1 MLFAAGAVLPFCFF
15 SAVAVFI
22 IVSHVTQAQRLFLL
36 QHVTCT
42 VWYGLFIYNIPI
54 FLSICIK
61 NYLVFVLCRK
71 TRTKKRAENINTHTQ
86 AESERES
93 FMLFCLYVF
102 IYCKSERNDLIEL
115 YMYSQKYSENSL
127 MQKFIYGGVKIYVP
141 TQ

>member
-1 MLFAAGAVLPFCFF
+1 MACLYIIYQYSWAFALKITWFLYC
-15 SAVAVFI
+15 VA
-22 IVSHVTQAQRLFLL
+22 R
-36 QHVTCT
+36 
-42 VWYGLFIYNIPI
+42 PE
-54 FLSICIK
+54 
-61 NYLVFVLCRK
+61 R
-71 TRTKKRAENINTHTQ
+71 KKRAENINTHTQ